1 MTVRRIA
8 RGGVLASIAFI
19 IGCATTPYRAK
30 VPSTSDM
37 ACVTDFADVSRLPLR
52 PLDAKTT
59 EKLGYVEFANVAQ
72 CYRNADAS
80 TPLALYAIEG
90 VSPPAEIAISVLLS
104 TGGTFATAVDVL
116 DAEFRSLQHH
126 GFDAF
131 VRRGD
136 EYSMT
141 IFLNPSAPAPAYLM
155 LTPDAAQVGK
165 QDVAIGSM
173 TSSTMIPAGPAMFV
187 YNTGSETRAVREFLA
202 GGRLKVTVKPQANAG
217 FDNK

>member
-1 MTVRRIA
+1 M
-8 RGGVLASIAFI
+8 LAAVAATM
-19 IGCATTPYRAK
+19 GCATTPYKAK

-37 ACVTDFADVSRLPLR
+37 ACVADLAELSRLPLR
-52 PLDAKTT
+52 PLDAKAA
-59 EKLGYVEFANVAQ
+59 EKLAHVEFADVAQ
-72 CYRNADAS
+72 CHRKGDSGIA
-80 TPLALYAIEG
+80 LALYAIEG
-90 VSPPAEIAISVLLS
+90 VSPPAEIAVSVLLS
-104 TGGTFATAVDVL
+104 TGGTLAASVDVL

-155 LTPDAAQVGK
+155 LTPDGEQVGK

-173 TSSTMIPAGPAMFV
+173 TSSTMIPAGPALFV
-187 YNTGSETRAVREFLA
+187 YNNGSETRAVREFLA
-202 GGRLKVTVKPQANAG
+202 GGRLKVTVKPQANTG
-217 FDNK
+217 FRDK